1 MHQNGQRQ
9 RRFRV
14 KQFFFLFQRAD
25 ILNFFVTDITRAK
38 RKTIAVVLKKH
49 WNQQKKIGLATDQG
63 KDTKGNDHSP
73 YLKCEECVALDF
85 KNDET
90 DSRSIT

>member
-1 MHQNGQRQ
+1 MKVEDHIGE
-9 RRFRV
+9 
-14 KQFFFLFQRAD
+14 
-25 ILNFFVTDITRAK
+25 IGTCSEC
-38 RKTIAVVLKKH
+38 
-49 WNQQKKIGLATDQG
+49 NQQKKIGLATDQG
-63 KDTKGNDHSP
+63 KDAKGNDHSP